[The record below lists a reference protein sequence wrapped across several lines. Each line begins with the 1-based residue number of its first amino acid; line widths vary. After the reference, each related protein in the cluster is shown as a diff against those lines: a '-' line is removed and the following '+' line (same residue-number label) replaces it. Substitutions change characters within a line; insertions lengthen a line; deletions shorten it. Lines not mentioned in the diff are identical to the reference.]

1 MPFHRF
7 VFPLSTLAAIY
18 AGLNELDLFA
28 HQCESGTKALRRPRI
43 CKVVRQS
50 SNACAADLR
59 GMQISRLGDSIMAQ
73 QGLFTL
79 PANTNFGVTAFAN
92 SSANQTIDVLVDN
105 EVRATFTGNGTDN
118 KLLGSKVINSGKGSV
133 QVKVSANGKASD
145 LVSNQT
151 ILTNK
156 LNFAL
161 VGSEDGTDGDY
172 NDGIAVLNW
181 PLG

>member
-1 MPFHRF
+1 
-7 VFPLSTLAAIY
+7 
-18 AGLNELDLFA
+18 
-28 HQCESGTKALRRPRI
+28 
-43 CKVVRQS
+43 
-50 SNACAADLR
+50 
-59 GMQISRLGDSIMAQ
+59 MAQ

-79 PANTNFGVTAFAN
+79 PANVNFGVSAFAN
-92 SSANQTIDVLVDN
+92 SSTYQTIDVLVDN
-105 EVRATFTGNGTDN
+105 EVRTTFTGNGTDN

-133 QVKVSANGKASD
+133 QVKISANGKASD